1 MNPEINK
8 IKKETEKELYE
19 FVDQIIAA
27 GEMKDIKEYYDFFM
41 SSSISDEWY
50 ENFID
55 YRIDSKCGK
64 ITGEPQIYENCNEEH
79 IIFLKNDREF
89 RGFFKEFL
97 ENWQRLDFLS
107 YVVREIYEKS
117 RVAHKDYELGK
128 PMLENSIRV
137 SNNKIISDMDKT
149 HSEKYTFID
158 NFFKQVINENKKQSF
173 NDYYLENTTRGGKK
187 KRKTG
192 RFRTGTKRKTGRF
205 RTGTKRRKR
214 KKTKKRKIKRKIK

>member
-1 MNPEINK
+1 MNPELDD
-8 IKKETEKELYE
+8 IKKERDKELYE
-19 FVDQIIAA
+19 LVDQIIAA
-27 GEMKDIKEYYDFFM
+27 GEKKNIEEYYVFYD
-41 SSSISDEWY
+41 SSLIPDEWY

-192 RFRTGTKRKTGRF
+192 RFRTGTKR
-205 RTGTKRRKR
+205 RKR